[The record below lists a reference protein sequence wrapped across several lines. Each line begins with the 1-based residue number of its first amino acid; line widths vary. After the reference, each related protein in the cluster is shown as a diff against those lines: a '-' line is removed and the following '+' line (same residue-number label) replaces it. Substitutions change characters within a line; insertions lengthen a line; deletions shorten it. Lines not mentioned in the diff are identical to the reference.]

1 MIDSLL
7 YLDLSK
13 PSELL
18 RNRGIFL
25 KYIAHIGIPK
35 EKMEKYLEFGK
46 KSVPDYIK
54 VILPPQFLGN
64 PEKNFSGVMVF
75 ESKRW
80 DDLVGFLRKFELA
93 GFIISLSP
101 IWDNTEI
108 LKILDKYRKGKEKAE
123 AEWDVTTLPKMEL
136 ESTNS
141 LEIMPLIDMKTDLP
155 EMKVE
160 PGVSYLVKTDE
171 VNILF
176 DMGLNREAKHPSPLL
191 NNMEQLG
198 LSLKDID
205 VIIISHNHGDHVGGS
220 EWADKK
226 TFSLSKT
233 QLDLK
238 QIKVY
243 TPISMTYPGLEPF
256 NSSDPTIIGKGLA
269 TTGVISNQLFFLG
282 WTSEQ
287 ALAVNV
293 REKGI
298 VLIVGCGHQT
308 LPKLL
313 HRTEELF
320 NEPLYGL
327 VGGFHFPVEGGPI
340 NLFGFH
346 PHQIFG
352 IEKEPWNPISKEEL
366 QEQIAL
372 LKQYKLNLLALSPH
386 DSSETSIQM
395 LQDAFPTIF
404 REIKIGQPIRISS
417 G

>member
-1 MIDSLL
+1 M
-7 YLDLSK
+7 
-13 PSELL
+13 
-18 RNRGIFL
+18 
-25 KYIAHIGIPK
+25 KYIAYIGIPTD
-35 EKMEKYLEFGK
+35 KMEEYLEIGK
-46 KSVPDYIK
+46 KSVPDDIK
-54 VILPPQFLGN
+54 LILPPQILGN
-64 PEKNFSGVMVF
+64 PKNNFSGVIVF
-75 ESKRW
+75 ESKRF
-80 DDLVGFLRKFELA
+80 DDLLSLRKFKLA
-93 GFIISLSP
+93 GFSISLSP
-101 IWDNTEI
+101 IWENTEI
-108 LKILDKYRKGKEKAE
+108 LNQLAEYRKGKEKAE
-123 AEWDVTTLPKMEL
+123 VEWKTTTIEKMEL
-136 ESTNS
+136 EYTNS
-141 LEIMPLIDMKTDLP
+141 LEIVPLIDMKTDLH

-171 VNILF
+171 VTVLF
-176 DMGLNREAKHPSPLL
+176 DMGLNREEKHPSPLL

-198 LSLKDID
+198 LSLNDIN

-220 EWADKK
+220 KWAEEK
-226 TFSLSKT
+226 TFSLSKI

-243 TPISMTYPGLEPF
+243 TPIPMTYPGLEPF
-256 NSSDPTIIGKGLA
+256 YSNDPTMIGKGLA

-282 WTSEQ
+282 WTPEQ

-293 REKGI
+293 RDKGI

-327 VGGFHFPVEGGPI
+327 VGGLHFPVEGGPI

-352 IEKEPWNPISKEEL
+352 TGKEPWNPISKEEL

-372 LKQYKLNLLALSPH
+372 LKQYDLKLLALSPH
-386 DSSETSIQM
+386 DTSETSIQM
-395 LQDAFPTIF
+395 LQNTFPSIF